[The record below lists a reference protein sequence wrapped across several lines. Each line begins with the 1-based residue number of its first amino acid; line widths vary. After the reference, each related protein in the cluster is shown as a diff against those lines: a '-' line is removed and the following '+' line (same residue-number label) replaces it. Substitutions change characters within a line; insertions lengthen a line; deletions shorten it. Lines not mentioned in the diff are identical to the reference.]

1 MYYGETFISV
11 KNIRG
16 EKMKLDRDFYA
27 RDTLIVAKE
36 LLGKVLVHNINGNIL
51 KGKIVETEAYLGVI
65 DKAAHSYGG
74 RRTKR
79 TETMYGLPGI
89 AYVYLIY
96 GMYYCFN
103 IVTKKEGIPEAVL
116 IRGVEPLIGLD
127 QMAINRFNK
136 TYDNLTTYEKKNLT
150 NGPGKLSM
158 AFNIDKTLD
167 KEDLCKDKLYIEK
180 GQGDKLNIVET
191 TRIGIDYAEEAK
203 DYPYR
208 YYIDGNRYVSKL

>member
-1 MYYGETFISV
+1 
-11 KNIRG
+11 
-16 EKMKLDRDFYA
+16 MKLDRNFYG
-27 RDTLIVAKE
+27 RDTITVAKE
-36 LLGKVLVHNINGNIL
+36 LLGKTLVHHIDGHIL

-74 RRTKR
+74 KRTKR
-79 TETMYGLPGI
+79 VETMYGLPGT

-103 IVTKKEGIPEAVL
+103 IVTKEEGVPEAVL
-116 IRGVEPLIGLD
+116 IRGIEPLEGIE
-127 QMAINRFNK
+127 QMALNRYEK
-136 TYDNLTTYEKKNLT
+136 SYDNLTKYQRNNLT

-167 KEDLCKDKLYIEK
+167 KEDLCKNRLYLEKEGEEEDKF
-180 GQGDKLNIVET
+180 NIIQT

-203 DYPYR
+203 YYPYR
-208 YYIDGNRYVSKL
+208 FYIEGNKHVSVIKK